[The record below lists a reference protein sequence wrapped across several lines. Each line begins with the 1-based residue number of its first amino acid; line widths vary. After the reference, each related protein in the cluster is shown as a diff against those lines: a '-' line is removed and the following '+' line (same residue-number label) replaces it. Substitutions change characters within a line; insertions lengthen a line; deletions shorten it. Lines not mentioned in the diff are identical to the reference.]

1 MSNADKNQTPIPTSN
16 LEPGTCHGPTGQN
29 EMQKINPPVIISV
42 HCRRHRL
49 ADPDG
54 ICAKWAI
61 DAIVKSGVIED
72 DSAAFV
78 KEVRFSQEKISKAFE
93 EDTIITLMEV

>member
-1 MSNADKNQTPIPTSN
+1 
-16 LEPGTCHGPTGQN
+16 
-29 EMQKINPPVIISV
+29 MQKIDSQVIISV

-61 DAIVKSGVIED
+61 DAIVKAGILVD

-78 KEVRFSQEKISKAFE
+78 KEVRFSQEKIAKAFE
-93 EDTIITLMEV
+93 EDTIITLTETI